1 MSTQQIA
8 ELKEAIE
15 IYLKD
20 FGPEFL
26 IEHFE
31 QKVIESNNENL
42 SYYFAKEVEGAN
54 INAHE
59 QIVLNGEDYATCFYF
74 ARDIEGADKEALF
87 KRMKELFYTVD
98 DSDLDELKTYHASLS
113 TIELMIH
120 QDRNKPKVLEFK
132 KLKK

>member
-15 IYLKD
+15 ICLKD

-31 QKVIESNNENL
+31 QKVIESNNEDL

-59 QIVLNGEDYATCFYF
+59 QIVLNGEDYATCFCF
-74 ARDIEGADKEALF
+74 ARDIDGADKEALF
-87 KRMKELFYTVD
+87 NRMKELFYTVD